1 MSHLIVKSY
10 KFRLYPNAGQQ
21 NLLEKTFGCCR
32 FVYNYYLA
40 KSIEDY
46 EKARKSNSC
55 NQNCDDLTQLKKDH
69 KWLSEVSSTALQQ
82 SLRHL
87 DAAYQNFFRCVKQ
100 GKFPGFPKF
109 KKKSLSQSFTV
120 PKDAPSTFAIKE
132 NKIQIPKLKF
142 VKFKQDREI
151 HGRVVSGTVSKTC
164 SGKYYISLCC
174 VEVSI
179 EEFDKTGSVVGVDL
193 GIKDFAITSD
203 GVKIENPKFLRKSEN
218 RLKRLQRQLS
228 KKQKG
233 SNNRAKAK
241 IKLAR
246 QHERVANQRKDFLHK
261 LTTNLV
267 KNHDLIACEDLQVR
281 NMMKNHKLAKSIADA
296 SWSEFYRQLSYKS
309 GWYGRT
315 FVQIDKFFP
324 SSQICSCCGERNRQ
338 IGKDLSIR
346 HWTCPSCGAEHDRD
360 INAAMN
366 ILDKG
371 LTISAITPCIST

>member
-1 MSHLIVKSY
+1 MSHLIIKSY
-10 KFRLYPNAGQQ
+10 KFRLYPNNEQQ
-21 NLLEKTFGCCR
+21 TLLEKTFGCCR

-55 NQNCDDLTQLKKDH
+55 NQNCNDLTQLKKDH
-69 KWLSEVSSTALQQ
+69 KWLSEISSTALQQ

-109 KKKSLSQSFTV
+109 KKKSFSQSFTV

-151 HGRVVSGTVSKTC
+151 YGRVVSGTVSKTC

-179 EEFDKTGSVVGVDL
+179 EEFDKTGSVVGLDL

-218 RLKRLQRQLS
+218 RLKWLQRQLS
-228 KKQKG
+228 RKQKG

-324 SSQICSCCGERNRQ
+324 SSQICSCCGERNRKIEQ
-338 IGKDLSIR
+338 DLSIR

-360 INAAMN
+360 VNAATN
-366 ILDKG
+366 ILDEG
-371 LTISAITPCIST
+371 LALSAITPCIST